1 MSPTRQKKRIFDLLG
16 LDLPS
21 NVEIIKSEKDYYTPE
36 EIDCPFPSSI
46 WYDRKAYRWM
56 KEHINELKQPILFW
70 NIGV

>member
-1 MSPTRQKKRIFDLLG
+1 M
-16 LDLPS
+16 PS
-21 NVEIIKSEKDYYTPE
+21 NVEIIKSEKGYYEPE

-56 KEHINELKQPILFW
+56 VENFNNLDGSILFW